1 MGLRPERN
9 NLKTFG
15 TTVYVLTHPTLY
27 VCIML
32 ASTHRRAGS
41 GWRESSTCWFP
52 RVLAL
57 RSFPPPRARP
67 TTRPN
72 LYNVRSYRWL
82 RLGLSFV
89 YFYVYRRASARYA
102 RPHQSSEASQQQPIQ
117 RATTPRVA
125 TCPPARYYRALAGCF
140 GWRAR
145 QKTAVFQLPWSM
157 ILMEASSWVVPSSVC
172 IRQLTRSHLSS
183 AKFWRRFF
191 DKKNFF
197 FGVVFIFSVFVVF

>member
-1 MGLRPERN
+1 MQIRQKHIFFRRLMAWRC
-9 NLKTFG
+9 
-15 TTVYVLTHPTLY
+15 
-27 VCIML
+27 VCMYML
-32 ASTHRRAGS
+32 AALVATRRAG
-41 GWRESSTCWFP
+41 RR
-52 RVLAL
+52 RVDGGSPAL
-57 RSFPPPRARP
+57 VDSHVSWLCSFPPPRARP

-89 YFYVYRRASARYA
+89 YFYVYRSASARYA

-145 QKTAVFQLPWSM
+145 QKTAVFQLP
-157 ILMEASSWVVPSSVC
+157 
-172 IRQLTRSHLSS
+172 
-183 AKFWRRFF
+183 
-191 DKKNFF
+191 
-197 FGVVFIFSVFVVF
+197 

>member
-1 MGLRPERN
+1 MACKFAKNIFFSGDWWL
-9 NLKTFG
+9 G
-15 TTVYVLTHPTLY
+15 AVY
-27 VCIML
+27 VCICWPRWWRP
-32 ASTHRRAGS
+32 ARPGGGAG

-89 YFYVYRRASARYA
+89 YFYVYRSASARYA

-183 AKFWRRFF
+183 AKFRREDFL
-191 DKKNFF
+191 
-197 FGVVFIFSVFVVF
+197 VFLVYSCSYLVFSCF